1 MVDLSQLP
9 DHFASD
15 WPSFVRAIRTYPNG
29 TSFMYADIS
38 GNIGWHAAGWVPI
51 RPNHDGLLPVP
62 GDGRYDWTG
71 LTPLDLLPSA
81 FNPKEGWIA
90 NANQMSLPPGY
101 PVAERKIGFDWSL
114 PDRYQRIS
122 EVLQTARAFSIDA
135 CVKLQHDTYSERAS
149 RLIPLLSESRS
160 ELPNFKVARALL
172 QTWDRHV
179 DANSAAAVL
188 FEQWWQNLGHDTA
201 KLLVPNA
208 STPPVLDARVLIA
221 TLEKPDRHFGTNPAA
236 SRDALLASTLDKAVG
251 DLERILGPNKSDWNW
266 GRLHTVDLK
275 PPLAALLDAAA
286 RNSAS
291 IAGGRSGGDNA
302 TVMARW
308 YNDLPAANVTG
319 GAAFSMVLDV
329 GEWDNSLVL
338 NMPGQ
343 SGDARSPH
351 YRDLY
356 ERWLGGKMF
365 PLLFSRSR
373 VVADAQERIRLLPSG
388 G

>member
-1 MVDLSQLP
+1 MQ
-9 DHFASD
+9 
-15 WPSFVRAIRTYPNG
+15 I
-29 TSFMYADIS
+29 
-38 GNIGWHAAGWVPI
+38 PI
-51 RPNHDGLLPVP
+51 
-62 GDGRYDWTG
+62 
-71 LTPLDLLPSA
+71 
-81 FNPKEGWIA
+81 
-90 NANQMSLPPGY
+90 
-101 PVAERKIGFDWSL
+101 VAER
-114 PDRYQRIS
+114 
-122 EVLQTARAFSIDA
+122 T
-135 CVKLQHDTYSERAS
+135 
-149 RLIPLLSESRS
+149 
-160 ELPNFKVARALL
+160 
-172 QTWDRHV
+172 
-179 DANSAAAVL
+179 
-188 FEQWWQNLGHDTA
+188 
-201 KLLVPNA
+201 
-208 STPPVLDARVLIA
+208 
-221 TLEKPDRHFGTNPAA
+221 AA

-251 DLERILGPNKSDWNW
+251 DLERILGPNKSGWNW